1 MAQLPGP
8 APSVP
13 AFPAHPT
20 TPIILSHP
28 PLVKAPLS
36 ASQSGNGRDHL
47 PARPAERK
55 GTQCLSTHPLSRALP
70 RAAPGPGWSA
80 GPRAA
85 AGGAATEP
93 ALLGREPPRRLLA
106 PPLRRG
112 LSSRE
117 GLGGHSPKGLATA
130 RTRARVRAQ
139 PDLDLRALGIGTP
152 FLSYRK
158 LEAAETQPGFE
169 IVLLDSVPP
178 LTFST
183 DREKPGRYF
192 CSHLTAISSEAQRWV
207 VIYLG
212 SHRMG
217 PVPERQFLTLR
228 PWSA

>member
-1 MAQLPGP
+1 MHPLQPAENETSENETWENVPTVAQLSGP
-8 APSVP
+8 APAIP

-36 ASQSGNGRDHL
+36 ASQTGRGRDHL

-55 GTQCLSTHPLSRALP
+55 GTQRLSTHPLSRALP

-112 LSSRE
+112 LSAKE
-117 GLGGHSPKGLATA
+117 KVG
-130 RTRARVRAQ
+130 RAQ
-139 PDLDLRALGIGTP
+139 PQGACHRARARAG
-152 FLSYRK
+152 
-158 LEAAETQPGFE
+158 A
-169 IVLLDSVPP
+169 
-178 LTFST
+178 
-183 DREKPGRYF
+183 
-192 CSHLTAISSEAQRWV
+192 
-207 VIYLG
+207 
-212 SHRMG
+212 
-217 PVPERQFLTLR
+217 R
-228 PWSA
+228 PTRSRS